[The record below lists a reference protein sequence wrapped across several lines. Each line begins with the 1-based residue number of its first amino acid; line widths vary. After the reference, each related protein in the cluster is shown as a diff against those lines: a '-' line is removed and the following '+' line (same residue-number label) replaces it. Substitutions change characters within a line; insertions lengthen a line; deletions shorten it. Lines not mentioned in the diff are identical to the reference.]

1 MFPLKSH
8 TSKTIFEVTKM
19 YISITICGK
28 LWGFAFLSQL
38 RTAMLSS
45 EYFPKHFSK
54 SSTGNTYKG
63 YPRGEMKVRGWLQR
77 GHGKSRW
84 LLRTSSLLSQSQ
96 SLTEQ
101 QPELQARS
109 AVVGFARWFSSKENA
124 THANSDLFTATT
136 AAEDWAGDKV
146 PWQRP
151 AASQFPALLLRAR
164 PLSGD
169 STAGAVPPSSR
180 DVLPRSLY
188 QPETV
193 AVCFSVWSVCTGV
206 CGF

>member
-1 MFPLKSH
+1 MLPLKSH
-8 TSKTIFEVTKM
+8 NSKTIFEVTKM
-19 YISITICGK
+19 YISITICGN
-28 LWGFAFLSQL
+28 LWGFPFLSQL

-45 EYFPKHFSK
+45 KYFPKHFSN

-77 GHGKSRW
+77 GHGKSQW
-84 LLRTSSLLSQSQ
+84 LLQTSSLLSWSQ
-96 SLTEQ
+96 SLTKQ
-101 QPELQARS
+101 QPELQALS

-124 THANSDLFTATT
+124 THANSGLFTAMT
-136 AAEDWAGDKV
+136 AAKDWAVDKV
-146 PWQRP
+146 PWQHP
-151 AASQFPALLLRAR
+151 SASQFPALLLHAR
-164 PLSGD
+164 PQSGD
-169 STAGAVPPSSR
+169 STAGAAPPSSR
-180 DVLPRSLY
+180 DVLQCSLY